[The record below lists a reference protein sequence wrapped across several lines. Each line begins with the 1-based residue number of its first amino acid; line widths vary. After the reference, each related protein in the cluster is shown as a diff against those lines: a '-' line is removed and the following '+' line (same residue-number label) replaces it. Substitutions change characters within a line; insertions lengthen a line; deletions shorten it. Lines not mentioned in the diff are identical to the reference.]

1 MRASQA
7 RRRSTVLAFPKGF
20 AMSTFS
26 SPGARFHD
34 YQDLM
39 RYRILHILLVA
50 TPYERF
56 VLEEAGELSER
67 ILGEFRNLDVHY
79 APGLTGVST
88 GSEALD
94 LVRREESINLIITT
108 PRVADMSPERL
119 ALEVQQ
125 VRDVPVVLLAWDP
138 AELNG
143 FGPHPGSPIERAF
156 LWQGD
161 ARILQAIVKSV
172 EDWRNAEHDTRS
184 VGVQVILLIEDNVRH
199 YSSFLPSM
207 YSELLE
213 HSQRVISEGLNLS
226 QKILRM
232 RARPKVL
239 LCTTFEEALRA
250 FQAFADEV
258 LGIISDV
265 EFPMAPGGE
274 PSLEAGVRF
283 AETVRTTYQDI
294 PIVLH
299 SSKPEN
305 KRLARQVRAQF
316 LLKGSPHLLED
327 LRKVMVQDFCF
338 GSFVFRRADGD
349 EPVDRADDL
358 RSLEEKLQTIPG
370 DSLLYHGRRNHFSRW
385 LKARTEFALAHA
397 LRPRKLEDYGND
409 TEKLRADLVQSIADY
424 RFERDQTV
432 VADFDR
438 NTFDLASD
446 FYRIGGGSL
455 GGKARGLAF
464 VRRLIS
470 THGLRWRF
478 PGVRV
483 AIPTT
488 AVLGTDVFDLFLDA
502 NGIRSFAID
511 CQDDGELWRR
521 FRDTPF
527 PEEAERDL
535 MAFLEKVHQPL
546 AVRSSSLLEDSLH
559 QPFTGV
565 YDTLMVRNNAWSLA
579 ERVTQAEEAIKRV
592 WASAFSQHTKA
603 YFQATAFRL
612 EEEKMAVMLQ
622 GIVGAPHGPR
632 FYPDLSGVARSHNF
646 YPSAP
651 MTAEDGIAA
660 VALGLGCAIVEGR
673 ACLRFCPRYPLHVP
687 QLSSVAEALETT
699 QREFWA
705 LRLSGDG
712 ELAMREEAFALDAAE
727 TDGTLGRVGST
738 YSREN
743 DVIYDG
749 LSRRGPRL
757 VTFAPILKQGLF
769 PLADILRV
777 LLAVGQEGVGAP
789 VEIEFAVNLDVPR
802 GRPREFGFLQV
813 RPLALAR
820 ETEAIELGDVAPGA
834 VLCASRRVLGN
845 GRIEGIR
852 DLVVVDF
859 QRFERARSREAAMEI
874 GRLNGRLLAARTPY
888 VLIGVG
894 RWGSRDPWLGIPV
907 TWDQVA
913 GAKVIVEAGLRD
925 LKVTPSQ
932 GSHFFQNLTSFN
944 VGYFT
949 VSSED
954 GAGQVDW
961 DWLDAQPTES
971 DAAHVRHLRLAEPL
985 LIKMNGRKGEG
996 VILKPGLT

>member
-1 MRASQA
+1 M
-7 RRRSTVLAFPKGF
+7 
-20 AMSTFS
+20 
-26 SPGARFHD
+26 
-34 YQDLM
+34 
-39 RYRILHILLVA
+39 
-50 TPYERF
+50 
-56 VLEEAGELSER
+56 
-67 ILGEFRNLDVHY
+67 
-79 APGLTGVST
+79 
-88 GSEALD
+88 
-94 LVRREESINLIITT
+94 
-108 PRVADMSPERL
+108 
-119 ALEVQQ
+119 
-125 VRDVPVVLLAWDP
+125 
-138 AELNG
+138 
-143 FGPHPGSPIERAF
+143 
-156 LWQGD
+156 
-161 ARILQAIVKSV
+161 

-250 FQAFADEV
+250 FHSFADDV

-265 EFPMAPGGE
+265 EFPFKPGSQ
-274 PSLEAGVRF
+274 PTLEAGLRF
-283 AETVRTTYQDI
+283 AETVRATYQDI

-305 KRLARQVRAQF
+305 AKLARQVRAEF
-316 LLKGSPHLLED
+316 LLKGNPHLLED

-338 GSFVFRRADGD
+338 GPFVFRR
-349 EPVDRADDL
+349 ENEEHVDRADDL
-358 RSLEEKLQTIPG
+358 RSLEEKLRTIPE

-397 LRPRKLEDYGND
+397 LRPRQLKDYGNEP
-409 TEKLRADLVQSIADY
+409 EKLRADLIQAIADY

-438 NTFDLASD
+438 ERFDLGSD

-478 PGVRV
+478 PGVRI

-488 AVLGTDVFDLFLDA
+488 AVLGTDVFDSFLDA
-502 NGIRSFAID
+502 NDLRSFAID
-511 CQDDGELWRR
+511 CQDDEELWRR
-521 FRDTPF
+521 FRETPF
-527 PEEAERDL
+527 PEETERDL
-535 MAFLEKVHQPL
+535 TAFLEKVRQPL

-565 YDTLMVRNNAWSLA
+565 YDTLMVRNNAWSVA
-579 ERVTQAEEAIKRV
+579 ERVAQAELAVKRV
-592 WASAFSQHTKA
+592 WASTFSQHAKA

-622 GIVGAPHGPR
+622 CIVGAPRGPR
-632 FYPDLSGVARSHNF
+632 FYPDVSGVARSHNF
-646 YPSAP
+646 YPSPP

-660 VALGLGCAIVEGR
+660 VALGLGRAIVEGGT
-673 ACLRFCPRYPLHVP
+673 CLRFCPRYPLHVP
-687 QLSSVAEALETT
+687 QLSSVEEALETT

-705 LRLSGDG
+705 LRLVG
-712 ELAMREEAFALDAAE
+712 EDDQLAMREEAFGLDAAE
-727 TDGTLGRVGST
+727 KDGTLGRVGST
-738 YSREN
+738 YSPEN

-749 LSRRGPRL
+749 LSRPGPRV

-769 PLADILRV
+769 PLADILRT
-777 LLAVGQEGVGAP
+777 LLEAGQEGVGAP

-802 GRPREFGFLQV
+802 GQSREFGFLQV

-820 ETEAIELGDVAPGA
+820 ESEAIELGEVDSGA

-859 QRFERARSREAAMEI
+859 QRFQREQSRAAAMEI
-874 GRLNGRLLAARTPY
+874 GRLNGQLLAAGRPY

-907 TWDQVA
+907 TWGQVA

-949 VSSED
+949 VSSEEGAD
-954 GAGQVDW
+954 GDRGDGRVDW
-961 DWLDAQPTES
+961 DWLDAQPDES
-971 DAAHVRHLRLAEPL
+971 AAVHVRHLRLAEPV

-996 VILKPGLT
+996 VILKPER